1 MAFIHKTKTRV
12 EEGSIAE
19 LLRRLWEEIFSDH
32 ATMVAAGLAYY
43 AIFGLLPALA
53 AAAAIWG
60 QFGDIGALK
69 QGLQHNGSMLP
80 AATVQLMDEF
90 LTSVPRGFGGGV
102 ALLVNLVF
110 VLWIAFRA
118 AGGLLT
124 ALNIVYDQEETRSRT
139 RRAAVALAVG
149 TAGIAML
156 FVVIG
161 LLALAPLLASWLQM
175 ETALRLLWL
184 RWPVMIAIF
193 AASLALLFRYA
204 PNRTP
209 SHLLPLCWGTAVA
222 TLLCL
227 AASAGISLYVA
238 HLANFGRLY
247 GSLGS
252 IAVVLLWLYA
262 NALALL
268 VGAEVDNVLSERL
281 DAA

>member
-1 MAFIHKTKTRV
+1 MAFKHTTETRAQGAV
-12 EEGSIAE
+12 RHW
-19 LLRRLWEEIFSDH
+19 LLRTLWQEIFSDH
-32 ATMVAAGLAYY
+32 AMMVAAGLAYY

-53 AAAAIWG
+53 AAAALWG
-60 QFGDIGALK
+60 QVGDMGALK
-69 QGLQHNGSMLP
+69 QGLQHSGSMLP
-80 AATVQLMDEF
+80 AATVQLLDEF
-90 LTSVPRGFGGGV
+90 LTSVPRGFGGGI

-110 VLWIAFRA
+110 VLWVAFRA

-139 RRAAVALAVG
+139 RRATVALTVG
-149 TAGIAML
+149 IAGIAML

-193 AASLALLFRYA
+193 ASGLALLFRYA

-227 AASAGISLYVA
+227 SASAGISLYVA

>member
-1 MAFIHKTKTRV
+1 MAFKHTTEKPA
-12 EEGSIAE
+12 EGAARHR
-19 LLRRLWEEIFSDH
+19 LLRTLWQEIFSDH

-53 AAAAIWG
+53 AAAAMWG
-60 QFGDIGALK
+60 QFGDMDALK
-69 QGLQHNGSMLP
+69 HGLQHSGNMLP
-80 AATVQLMDEF
+80 AATVQLLDEF
-90 LTSVPRGFGGGV
+90 LTSVPRGFGGGI
-102 ALLVNLVF
+102 ALLVNLLLV
-110 VLWIAFRA
+110 VWVAYRA

-139 RRAAVALAVG
+139 RRAVVALAVG
-149 TAGIAML
+149 TAGIALL

-193 AASLALLFRYA
+193 ASGLALLFRYA

-209 SHLLPLCWGTAVA
+209 SHLLPLCCGTAVA

-227 AASAGISLYVA
+227 AASAGISLYVT

-262 NALALL
+262 NALSLL

>member
-1 MAFIHKTKTRV
+1 
-12 EEGSIAE
+12 
-19 LLRRLWEEIFSDH
+19 
-32 ATMVAAGLAYY
+32 MVAAGLAYY

-53 AAAAIWG
+53 AAAALWG
-60 QFGDIGALK
+60 QFGDIGELK
-69 QGLQHNGSMLP
+69 QGLQHSGSMLP
-80 AATVQLMDEF
+80 AATVQLLDEF
-90 LTSVPRGFGGGV
+90 LTSVPRGFGGGI

-110 VLWIAFRA
+110 VLWVAFRA

-184 RWPVMIAIF
+184 RWPVMITIF
-193 AASLALLFRYA
+193 AAGLALLFRYA

-209 SHLLPLCWGTAVA
+209 SHLLPLCWGTAAA

-227 AASAGISLYVA
+227 AASAGISLYVG

-262 NALALL
+262 NALAVLI
-268 VGAEVDNVLSERL
+268 GAEWTTCSASGWTRL
-281 DAA
+281 DRPRPQRSP

>member
-1 MAFIHKTKTRV
+1 MAFDHKTKTRS
-12 EEGSIAE
+12 EEAAIPS
-19 LLRRLWEEIFSDH
+19 LLRTLWREIFNDH
-32 ATMVAAGLAYY
+32 AAMVAAGLAYY
-43 AIFGLLPALA
+43 AIFGLLPAFA
-53 AAAAIWG
+53 AAAAIWSL
-60 QFGDIGALK
+60 FGDMGELT
-69 QGLQHNGSMLP
+69 QGFQHSGSMLP
-80 AATVQLMDEF
+80 GPTVQLIDEF
-90 LTSVPRGFGGGV
+90 LTSVPKGFGGGI
-102 ALLVNLVF
+102 ALLVNLLLV
-110 VLWIAFRA
+110 VWVAYRG

-124 ALNIVYDQEETRSRT
+124 ALNIVYNQEETRSWA
-139 RRAAVALAVG
+139 RRAGVALAVG
-149 TAGIAML
+149 TAGIALL
-156 FVVIG
+156 FVAIG

-175 ETALRLLWL
+175 ETAMRLLWL

-193 AASLALLFRYA
+193 ATGLALLFRYA

-209 SHLLPLCWGTAVA
+209 SHLLPLCWGMAVA

-252 IAVVLLWLYA
+252 IAVLLLWLYA

-268 VGAEVDNVLSERL
+268 VGAEVDNLLSERL

>member
-1 MAFIHKTKTRV
+1 
-12 EEGSIAE
+12 
-19 LLRRLWEEIFSDH
+19 
-32 ATMVAAGLAYY
+32 MVAAGLAYY
-43 AIFGLLPALA
+43 AVFGLLPAIA
-53 AAAAIWG
+53 AAAAIWD
-60 QFGDIGALK
+60 QFGDMGALK
-69 QGLQHNGSMLP
+69 HGLQHSGSMLP
-80 AATVQLMDEF
+80 AATVQLLDEF
-90 LTSVPRGFGGGV
+90 LTSVPQGFGGGV
-102 ALLVNLVF
+102 ALLVNLLLV
-110 VLWIAFRA
+110 VWIAYRA

-124 ALNIVYDQEETRSRT
+124 ALNIVYDQKETRSRT
-139 RRAAVALAVG
+139 RRAAVTLAVG
-149 TAGIAML
+149 TVGIALL

-193 AASLALLFRYA
+193 AAGLALLFRYA

-222 TLLCL
+222 TLLSL

-268 VGAEVDNVLSERL
+268 VGAEVDNALSEQL
-281 DAA
+281 DGA

>member
-1 MAFIHKTKTRV
+1 MAFKHTTEKPA
-12 EEGSIAE
+12 EGAARHR
-19 LLRRLWEEIFSDH
+19 LLRTLWQEIFSDH

-53 AAAAIWG
+53 AAAAMWG
-60 QFGDIGALK
+60 QFGDMDALK
-69 QGLQHNGSMLP
+69 QGLQHSGSMLP
-80 AATVQLMDEF
+80 VATVQLLDEF
-90 LTSVPRGFGGGV
+90 LTSVPKGFGGGI
-102 ALLVNLVF
+102 ALLVNLLLV
-110 VLWIAFRA
+110 VWVAYRA

-124 ALNIVYDQEETRSRT
+124 ALNIVYDQEETRSQT
-139 RRAAVALAVG
+139 RRAVVALAVG
-149 TAGIAML
+149 TAGIALL

-161 LLALAPLLASWLQM
+161 LLALAPLIASWLQM

-209 SHLLPLCWGTAVA
+209 SHLLPRCWGTAVA

-247 GSLGS
+247 GLLGS